1 MRACYSSLHQWRS
14 TIIDM
19 KRLLLRTLVFLG
31 SSAIGLLV
39 AWWLVE
45 GMSMTVPGFIV
56 AVVVFS
62 VAQAL
67 LAPLVTK
74 LARRYAS
81 ALLGGVG
88 LISTLLALILA
99 HVFTNGLNISGLGSW
114 AAATVLVW
122 LVTAFATLLLPKLL
136 IRNETATKA

>member
-1 MRACYSSLHQWRS
+1 
-14 TIIDM
+14 
-19 KRLLLRTLVFLG
+19 
-31 SSAIGLLV
+31 
-39 AWWLVE
+39 
-45 GMSMTVPGFIV
+45 V

>member
-1 MRACYSSLHQWRS
+1 MREAS
-14 TIIDM
+14 
-19 KRLLLRTLVFLG
+19 RLLLRTLVFLG

>member
-1 MRACYSSLHQWRS
+1 
-14 TIIDM
+14 M